1 VFEPLDFLRDDVL
14 LEFGE
19 TWVGFLGRR
28 SVFRDLHLYIIT
40 DHQPN
45 PTFDYRAARCRAW
58 YLINYC
64 LLAVKTNGS

>member
-28 SVFRDLHLYIIT
+28 SVFRDLNSISISSLTI
-40 DHQPN
+40 N
-45 PTFDYRAARCRAW
+45 
-58 YLINYC
+58 LIQ
-64 LLAVKTNGS
+64 LSTIERLVAGRGT